1 MSNQYPSIPSGA
13 RAWRR
18 WLILPLMAGAAMAQA
33 EPERFELDE
42 SHVSVGFLAGHA
54 RFADVLGQ
62 FTDVSGGF
70 TYDADTRTLV
80 SGRVAVDASSVF
92 TGHDDRDGHLRD
104 ADFLHA
110 DAHPVITFEASGYE
124 PTGDGQGVLTGD
136 LTLLGQTRGIAL
148 ELTLNRRADHPIG
161 GADTLGGSARGTI
174 QRSEFG
180 MDYALEGDLVSDEID
195 LIIEFEATRADD

>member
-1 MSNQYPSIPSGA
+1 MRQQCLSIPPGVRS
-13 RAWRR
+13 WRG
-18 WLILPLMAGAAMAQA
+18 WLILPLLVGATMAQA

-80 SGRVAVDASSVF
+80 SGQVQVDASSVF

-104 ADFLHA
+104 ADFLHV
-110 DAHPVITFEASGYE
+110 DAHPVITFEAREYE
-124 PTGDGQGVLTGD
+124 PTGDSQGLLTGD
-136 LTLLGQTRGIAL
+136 LTLLGQTREIAL
-148 ELTLNRRADHPIG
+148 DLTLNRRADHPIG

-180 MDYALEGDLVSDEID
+180 MDYALEGGLVSDEID